1 MTTQDIELLASDSFQ
16 ILHYL
21 ESSIEQLKCLV
32 SVATDLSF
40 VSVKNEEDNIEKDG
54 KVLNKTLNLEACI
67 EAQKLVRGVS
77 SRVCTLQNKLNNIY
91 NILQEMNIK
100 S

>member
-16 ILHYL
+16 ILRYL
-21 ESSIEQLKCLV
+21 ELSVESLNCLI
-32 SVATDLSF
+32 SVATDVSV
-40 VSVKNEEDNIEKDG
+40 VSVKNEEDDIEKDG
-54 KVLNKTLNLEACI
+54 KVLNRTLNLEACI

-77 SRVCTLQNKLNNIY
+77 SRVCTLQNKLNHIY
-91 NILQEMNIK
+91 NILQAMNIK